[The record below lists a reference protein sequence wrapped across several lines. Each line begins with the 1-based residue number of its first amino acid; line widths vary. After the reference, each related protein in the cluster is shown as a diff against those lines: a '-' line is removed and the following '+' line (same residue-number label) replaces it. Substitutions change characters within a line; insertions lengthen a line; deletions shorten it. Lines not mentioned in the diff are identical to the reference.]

1 VLGAYTWS
9 KSLDNDSDAFDEA
22 DPYNQAI
29 SKSLSTFDMTHNFVV
44 SYIYSL
50 PFQKLTKATDGL
62 LHRILDGW
70 RLGGITRLA
79 TGLPVT
85 LTESDDFSLC
95 GCGGADRPNYTG
107 GPIDFFDPRS
117 RATHQYFSTNAFSK
131 EDLGVGGNANR
142 RSFHGPGINNTD
154 LGLEKIT
161 SITERLSI
169 EFRAEFFNVFNHAQ
183 FGNPGGNISSPGSF
197 GRVTTARDP
206 RIGQLALKLYF

>member
-1 VLGAYTWS
+1 
-9 KSLDNDSDAFDEA
+9 
-22 DPYNQAI
+22 
-29 SKSLSTFDMTHNFVV
+29 MTHNFVV

-79 TGLPVT
+79 TGFPVT

-161 SITERLSI
+161 SITERVSI